1 MNDLGF
7 RNRTDG
13 FTDNHRD
20 DRPVDRDKNPQKVR
34 PGVRR
39 WWGMRLFA
47 AGAFLLVA
55 GGVVLGAWS
64 HYSPAREIIATAEE
78 ERDFVPSVRVATVPK
93 RSDAQ
98 SAAIS
103 AGPGTG
109 QLEARTGDLGPGPA
123 SGQ

>member
-1 MNDLGF
+1 MAYSRTSPMNDLGF

-20 DRPVDRDKNPQKVR
+20 DRPVDRDTQNPQKVH

-39 WWGMRLFA
+39 RWGMRLFA

-64 HYSPAREIIATAEE
+64 HYSQAREVIATAEE
-78 ERDFVPSVRVATVPK
+78 ERDFVPSVPVAT
-93 RSDAQ
+93 
-98 SAAIS
+98 
-103 AGPGTG
+103 GT
-109 QLEARTGDLGPGPA
+109 
-123 SGQ
+123 